1 MSSSATSRFPVTSPA
16 ELKVHSE
23 REPLNDGAES
33 VDVLDEDLIARLKQE
48 DKTALGLLFYR
59 YSRLLLGVAQRIL
72 RDTSEAEDLVQ
83 DVFLQIQRKCGVFDS
98 SKSSG
103 RSWIIQMAYKR
114 ALDRRRYLTTRQ
126 FYKHEKVE
134 PDDRHCSRMLTSE
147 NDYSAETVYGRNGLT
162 KVLGA
167 LSDDQRE
174 TLRLHF
180 FEGYSLAEIGTQL
193 GQPLGNI
200 RHHYYRGL
208 DKLRKQMF
216 GRTVQDR

>member
-16 ELKVHSE
+16 ELTVHSE
-23 REPLNDGAES
+23 CEPLNDGAES
-33 VDVLDEDLIARLKQE
+33 VDVRDEDLIARLKQE

-83 DVFLQIQRKCGVFDS
+83 DVFLHIERKCGVFDS

-216 GRTVQDR
+216 GRTLQDR

>member
-16 ELKVHSE
+16 ELTVHSE
-23 REPLNDGAES
+23 CEPLNDGAES
-33 VDVLDEDLIARLKQE
+33 VDVRDEDLIARLKQE

-83 DVFLQIQRKCGVFDS
+83 DVFLHIERKCGVFDS

-126 FYKHEKVE
+126 FYKDEKAE

-180 FEGYSLAEIGTQL
+180 FEGYSLAEIGAQL